1 MKLNW
6 TNMILCGLF
15 GLSLGLANITVDSF
29 LYWILIVQFI
39 IFGLANGSQGV
50 SKEPLPQKQ
59 K

>member
-1 MKLNW
+1 
-6 TNMILCGLF
+6 MILCGLF